1 MPRKKDGMLIEL
13 LPRPTTG
20 EDGKPLLYA
29 RPAIGFK
36 YTIRAIDDFC
46 NKYRGMSSGDMIRLF
61 ECFLDVATT
70 LMRDGSRVETPIG
83 SFAPKLKLDGDYT
96 DPTKVKSKNV
106 SLASIEFIPSK
117 RFQQLLDEK
126 NPYGYRR
133 KPDVVKRHPQTDPDV
148 LEATLQLCLRRGYTT
163 TNRFAATADLKYQTA
178 KRYLDG
184 LCMGEKPRL
193 RRFKEGTAYHYEAIN
208 K

>member
-96 DPTKVKSKNV
+96 DPTKVRSKNV

-117 RFQQLLDEK
+117 RFQAGRKEPLRLPPQA
-126 NPYGYRR
+126 RR
-133 KPDVVKRHPQTDPDV
+133 GAASPADRPRRTRSHPAA
-148 LEATLQLCLRRGYTT
+148 LSATRLHHNQPLRRYG
-163 TNRFAATADLKYQTA
+163 
-178 KRYLDG
+178 
-184 LCMGEKPRL
+184 
-193 RRFKEGTAYHYEAIN
+193 
-208 K
+208 